1 MSDELDMPSPPTLM
15 RQQSEISK
23 QLFINEAHANAMVNM
38 AKADEIETR
47 KSIHEIKQPV
57 FQYDMALK
65 DCVFVGHTNTDLD
78 SIAAA
83 IGAAFLFGGTA
94 ARASEINTETE
105 WVLERWG
112 FDCPPMFLDIENV
125 QERKVC
131 LVDFNQR
138 SQLTKGVDEKQIV
151 GIIDHHALRD
161 GAVATD
167 YPIYIDVRPWGSV
180 ATILS
185 HTYFRN
191 RVRIPNNIA
200 GLLLSAIL
208 SDTLNLNSPTC
219 TDIDKLMVVALSKI
233 AGVKDVDDLAEQ
245 QFKAKSKMILKYS
258 VPEILR
264 GDLKRFTIRDLKLA
278 FGVCETTD
286 VKTVLERRKE
296 ILEEMKAMKAEDQD
310 TFVFFAIIDVG
321 KLNSQ
326 LLICGLPEQELAE
339 KAFDAKMDAKT
350 RIMNIGNRVSRKKTM
365 VPPLGATLK
374 AGFKLSADA
383 EAINK
388 QMHSPEAVTNAG
400 HLELIY
406 NKNCVGQI
414 QRVSVSQ
421 FQTAAL
427 AAKAMN
433 FFKSVGR
440 KLQAAVPKKKEKD
453 ENSAVAATAD
463 SGPSTQPPN
472 PPQ

>member
-1 MSDELDMPSPPTLM
+1 
-15 RQQSEISK
+15 
-23 QLFINEAHANAMVNM
+23 
-38 AKADEIETR
+38 
-47 KSIHEIKQPV
+47 
-57 FQYDMALK
+57 
-65 DCVFVGHTNTDLD
+65 
-78 SIAAA
+78 
-83 IGAAFLFGGTA
+83 
-94 ARASEINTETE
+94 
-105 WVLERWG
+105 
-112 FDCPPMFLDIENV
+112 
-125 QERKVC
+125 
-131 LVDFNQR
+131 
-138 SQLTKGVDEKQIV
+138 
-151 GIIDHHALRD
+151 
-161 GAVATD
+161 
-167 YPIYIDVRPWGSV
+167 
-180 ATILS
+180 
-185 HTYFRN
+185 
-191 RVRIPNNIA
+191 
-200 GLLLSAIL
+200 
-208 SDTLNLNSPTC
+208 
-219 TDIDKLMVVALSKI
+219 
-233 AGVKDVDDLAEQ
+233 
-245 QFKAKSKMILKYS
+245 MILKYS

-286 VKTVLERRKE
+286 IKTVLERRKD

-339 KAFDAKMDAKT
+339 KAFDAKMDEKT
-350 RIMNIGNRVSRKKTM
+350 SIMNIGNRVSRKKTM

-374 AGFKLSADA
+374 AGFKLSPEA
-383 EAINK
+383 EAVNK

-427 AAKAMN
+427 AVKAIN

-440 KLQAAVPKKKEKD
+440 KIQAAVPKKKEKD
-453 ENSAVAATAD
+453 QEEINRNTCASLSSSAVD
-463 SGPSTQPPN
+463 SGPSTEPPN